1 MGALFVA
8 GLSHH
13 TAPVEVREQLALEGD
28 KVREI
33 LLDLAGAGVLEEAM
47 ILATCNRVEVCG
59 VAEVPG
65 EARRAVFA
73 RLGGQR
79 GFGLEAIEP
88 LLYTKTEDEAVLH
101 VFRVAASLDSMIL
114 GEPQIL
120 GQVKDAFALAQSA
133 GTWAR
138 CSTR

>member
-79 GFGLEAIEP
+79 GLGLEAIEP
-88 LLYTKTEDEAVLH
+88 LLYTKTEDEAVRH
-101 VFRVAASLDSMIL
+101 VFRVAASPRS
-114 GEPQIL
+114 
-120 GQVKDAFALAQSA
+120 
-133 GTWAR
+133 WAR
-138 CSTR
+138 